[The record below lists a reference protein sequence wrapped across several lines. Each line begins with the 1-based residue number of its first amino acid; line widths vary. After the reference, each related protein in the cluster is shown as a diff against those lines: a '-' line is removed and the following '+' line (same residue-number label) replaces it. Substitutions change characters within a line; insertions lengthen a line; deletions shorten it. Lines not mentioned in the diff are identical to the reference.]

1 MHSESPE
8 ETQRA
13 AAEIVADLEGGRV
26 IALHGPL
33 GSGKT
38 VFVKGL
44 ARALGVTELVTSPS
58 FSLVNEYEGRIPLYH
73 VDLYRLSGVTEVAD
87 LDLDAYLY
95 GPGVT
100 VVEWA
105 ERAGELLPDD
115 TLHVSITLNEDQSR
129 AIRIGEDG

>member
-1 MHSESPE
+1 VHSESPE